1 MVIML
6 KITATP
12 TGAGS
17 TLVKLE
23 GKLLEPWV
31 GELAAACEPFS
42 DCPEFLRLDLAA
54 VSFVD
59 RIGFRFLLDWVRR
72 GAAVE
77 SCSGLVAEMLRRE
90 KP

>member
-1 MVIML
+1 ML

-12 TGAGS
+12 RRDRS
-17 TLVKLE
+17 TLLKLE
-23 GKLLEPWV
+23 GKLLEPWL
-31 GELAAACEPFS
+31 GELAAACEPFT
-42 DCPEFLRLDLAA
+42 DCPEYLRLDLAA

-59 RIGFRFLLDWVRR
+59 PIGFRFLLDWVRR
-72 GAAVE
+72 GALVE